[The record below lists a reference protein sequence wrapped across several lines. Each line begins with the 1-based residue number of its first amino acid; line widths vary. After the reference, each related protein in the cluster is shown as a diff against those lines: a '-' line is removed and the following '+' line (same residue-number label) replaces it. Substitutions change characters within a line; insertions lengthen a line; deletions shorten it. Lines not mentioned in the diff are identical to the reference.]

1 MAEHVESRKSWIA
14 AFATVKLSLALQRL
28 LLHGGPQH
36 DQERLHI
43 RISYRNTS
51 STCCSQSSKQISL
64 APERNAG
71 TLSKLLEIQCPFHTL
86 PTQRSRCGWQ
96 LSRCSWQPQQHP
108 GLGAGRGPLRGGCP
122 EVTSP
127 KTKNNI
133 GSWDSLP
140 RGPAFWRQLRRLDFR
155 NSCSTHSKKRPLRH
169 GLLKRHHSDAGVLLQ
184 ATRTL
189 DARGCQALSDTE
201 LPGTVLGP
209 LPPCFRL

>member
-1 MAEHVESRKSWIA
+1 MFGSKVLMIKASFHATGYGRACGKSKVMDRGICNSETQPCA
-14 AFATVKLSLALQRL
+14 AASVASW
-28 LLHGGPQH
+28 GPQH

-140 RGPAFWRQLRRLDFR
+140 RGPAFWRQLRPLDFR
-155 NSCSTHSKKRPLRH
+155 NFVVPTAKKGR
-169 GLLKRHHSDAGVLLQ
+169 
-184 ATRTL
+184 
-189 DARGCQALSDTE
+189 
-201 LPGTVLGP
+201 
-209 LPPCFRL
+209 